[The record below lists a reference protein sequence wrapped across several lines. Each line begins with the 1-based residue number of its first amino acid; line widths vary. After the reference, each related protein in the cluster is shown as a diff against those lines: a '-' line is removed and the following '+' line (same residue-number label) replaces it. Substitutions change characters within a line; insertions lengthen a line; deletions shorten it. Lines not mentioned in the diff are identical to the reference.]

1 MIQRIIVWIIKF
13 SPSSKR
19 WFWKFWYNLFAK
31 KSGSHAFRFMNYG
44 YDEDGYCLDLL
55 EEDESER
62 YSIQLYHH
70 TVTQIDISKKNLL
83 EVGSGRGGGS
93 SYIQRYL
100 KTRTVTG
107 LDISSDAVQLSNLS
121 FDTPGL
127 SFIQG
132 DSEDLPFEDN
142 SFDVVLNVESSH
154 CYGNIEKFISEV
166 ARILKDS
173 GCLLWTDF
181 RTNKE
186 MKNLFMLFKKSGF
199 VIEREKDI
207 TQNIIRALKLLT
219 PYRKRQI
226 KEHVPNFIQSVFESY
241 AGVTGGS
248 VNKAFLE
255 GNLVYKSATLRIGK
269 G

>member
-1 MIQRIIVWIIKF
+1 MVQRIIVWIIKF
-13 SPSSKR
+13 SPSSKK
-19 WFWKFWYNLFAK
+19 WFWKFWYNLFAR
-31 KSGSHAFRFMNYG
+31 KSRLHAFRFMNYG

-55 EEDESER
+55 DEDEAER

-70 TVTQIDISKKNLL
+70 TATQVDISNQNLL
-83 EVGSGRGGGS
+83 EVGSGHGGGS

-100 KTRTVTG
+100 RTRTVTG
-107 LDISSDAVQLSNLS
+107 LDISSDAVQLSDS
-121 FDTPGL
+121 FFDIPGL
-127 SFIQG
+127 SFIEG
-132 DSEDLPFEDN
+132 DSENLPFGDN
-142 SFDVVLNVESSH
+142 TFDVVLNVESSH
-154 CYGNIEKFISEV
+154 CYGNIEKFLLEV
-166 ARILKDS
+166 ARTLKNS

-186 MKNLFMLFKKSGF
+186 MKNLFMLFKRSGF

-207 TQNIIRALKLLT
+207 TQNIIRALGLLT
-219 PYRKRQI
+219 SYRKRQI
-226 KEHVPNFIQSVFESY
+226 KKYVPSVIQSVFESY

-255 GNLVYKSATLRIGK
+255 GSLIYKSAALRINK

>member
-1 MIQRIIVWIIKF
+1 MVQRIIVWIIKF

-19 WFWKFWYNLFAK
+19 WFWKFWYNLFAR
-31 KSGSHAFRFMNYG
+31 KSGFHAFRFMNYG
-44 YDEDGYCLDLL
+44 YDEDGCCLDLL
-55 EEDESER
+55 EEDEAER

-70 TVTQIDISKKNLL
+70 TATQVDISNQNLL

-93 SYIQRYL
+93 SYVQRYL

-107 LDISSDAVQLSNLS
+107 LDISSDAVQLSNSS
-121 FDTPGL
+121 FNIPGL
-127 SFIQG
+127 SFVQG
-132 DSEDLPFEDN
+132 DSESLPFEN
-142 SFDVVLNVESSH
+142 NTFDVVLNVESSH
-154 CYGNIEKFISEV
+154 CYGDIEKFLFEV

-181 RTNKE
+181 RTNQE
-186 MKNLFMLFKKSGF
+186 MKNLFLLFKESGF
-199 VIEREKDI
+199 VVEREKDI
-207 TQNIIRALKLLT
+207 TQNIIRALELLT

-226 KEHVPNFIQSVFESY
+226 KKHVPSVIQGVFQSY
-241 AGVTGGS
+241 AGVAGGS

-255 GNLVYKSATLRIGK
+255 GNLIYKSATLRINK